1 MHVAIATAAA
11 LTVVEPTGNSLS
23 SDALA
28 ILWDG
33 QDLHGLNASGRSPA
47 GWTPER
53 FNGLASMPLD
63 GWESVAVPGAVS
75 GWVALWERFGCLRRP
90 DLIPSQV
97 IPKFGLS
104 GANFLAPHDRMQ
116 PSIAAWPI
124 LLSSSGL
131 KKIIVAFNDIECRLF
146 KANTFR
152 AISAIACSTLLN
164 QSRLKLYHYTSR
176 PRLRLGRGSD
186 FYTRVGA
193 NDCTKHHRKQRRAQ
207 CVESSDHCR
216 LASACVT
223 FVQDV
228 A

>member
-1 MHVAIATAAA
+1 MR
-11 LTVVEPTGNSLS
+11 LPFPTLQIFPHRISFIRKL
-23 SDALA
+23 
-28 ILWDG
+28 
-33 QDLHGLNASGRSPA
+33 
-47 GWTPER
+47 
-53 FNGLASMPLD
+53 
-63 GWESVAVPGAVS
+63 
-75 GWVALWERFGCLRRP
+75 
-90 DLIPSQV
+90 DLISSQV
-97 IPKFGLS
+97 TPKFGMR
-104 GANFLAPHDRMQ
+104 GANFLVPHDRMQ

-131 KKIIVAFNDIECRLF
+131 KKIIVAVNDIEYRLF
-146 KANTFR
+146 KANTCR

-186 FYTRVGA
+186 FYTRVEA

>member
-1 MHVAIATAAA
+1 MPQSEAPRHSDSYIDRGSDISQRMYQFPKVQAAEAIG
-11 LTVVEPTGNSLS
+11 TVVAAEWRT
-23 SDALA
+23 
-28 ILWDG
+28 
-33 QDLHGLNASGRSPA
+33 DLVHWFACYAKKIIS
-47 GWTPER
+47 
-53 FNGLASMPLD
+53 
-63 GWESVAVPGAVS
+63 VS
-75 GWVALWERFGCLRRP
+75 G
-90 DLIPSQV
+90 S
-97 IPKFGLS
+97 GL
-104 GANFLAPHDRMQ
+104 
-116 PSIAAWPI
+116 
-124 LLSSSGL
+124 SSGL
-131 KKIIVAFNDIECRLF
+131 KKIIAAFNDIECRLS
-146 KANTFR
+146 KANTCR

-186 FYTRVGA
+186 FYTRVEA